1 MSFARPELLW
11 LALLAFPELV
21 LGLRRMPILRAS
33 VGALAGPRRR
43 AAAEG
48 RFGAFSLTSTAAA
61 CLFALA
67 AALALAGPSW
77 GARGAV
83 AERRG
88 LEAAIVLDVS
98 RSMEVR
104 DVKTDVARDV
114 KISAATRLEAAK
126 SLVEALVE
134 GRGADAG
141 SVAFSLVAAK
151 GGAVL
156 LVPMTEDR
164 FALEDALAYAN
175 PDSISVP
182 GTDLEGGLRAALASF
197 SASGAQGRVV
207 FLFSDGGEL
216 RGDLRRACEAAAAL
230 RVRLVVVGLGGSV
243 PFPVP
248 GPDGAPLAGEKGPV
262 LSALDAKALEGAAAA
277 AGGRYVKASEAGAG
291 AALAE
296 ELGAATGRGMRIEYE
311 LVDRSSL
318 FALAALVFLVAS
330 ILASMLA
337 PRGGRA

>member
-1 MSFARPELLW
+1 LSFARPELLW
-11 LALLAFPELV
+11 LALLALPELL
-21 LGLRRMPILRAS
+21 LGLRRTPILRAS
-33 VGALAGPRRR
+33 VGVLAGPRRR

-48 RFGAFSLTSTAAA
+48 RFAAFSLSGTAAA

-67 AALALAGPSW
+67 AAIALAGPSW

-83 AERRG
+83 VERRG

-98 RSMEVR
+98 RSMEIR
-104 DVKTDVARDV
+104 DGGSGGRGAE
-114 KISAATRLEAAK
+114 TRLEAAK
-126 SLVEALVE
+126 SLVGALVE
-134 GRGADAG
+134 GRGGDEG

-182 GTDLEGGLRAALASF
+182 GTDLEAGLRAALPSF

-216 RGDLRRACEAAAAL
+216 RGNFRRACEEAAAL
-230 RVRLVVVGLGGSV
+230 RVRLVVVGLGGPV
-243 PFPVP
+243 PLPVP

-277 AGGRYVKASEAGAG
+277 AGGRYVSASDAGAG

-296 ELGAATGRGMRIEYE
+296 ELGVAAGKGMRIEYE

-318 FALAALVFLVAS
+318 FALAALAFLVAS

-337 PRGGRA
+337 PRGERA